1 MPVPETSLE
10 TRITGL
16 ALIKGKEHL
25 TLAPLLPDRLNFS
38 DALTFQLSGMDKG
51 RKMLEMLVMIGAQV
65 PVARGIDPIEE
76 RMYEAWRRYGRSF
89 KMVLKIGT
97 KLLHNLGSQAAVIDC
112 MALSLQGTKAGF
124 GRGGHGERHGGPGH
138 GGIVMAWTS

>member
-1 MPVPETSLE
+1 MPETSPE
-10 TRITGL
+10 TWITGL

-89 KMVLKIGT
+89 EMVLKIGSVPNFYIT
-97 KLLHNLGSQAAVIDC
+97 WDPRQLSSTVWLSLSQKLGS
-112 MALSLQGTKAGF
+112 AGVDMVKGMG
-124 GRGGHGERHGGPGH
+124 GRGTVG
-138 GGIVMAWTS
+138 